1 MKSNYKNQIT
11 KILTLFII
19 AILFVAC
26 KKDKSTTTTTP
37 TPTGTLMFHCHTAI
51 DTSEVAAY
59 DSIYVNAVGRKISL
73 HRAQI
78 YLSHIKVV
86 KLDGSEIEIADSK
99 ILKTFDT
106 EDYIIG
112 AVPVGNYKTIKFNIG
127 FDATANKLLPTTNSI
142 LNHPEMWFGSSFS
155 ANDGYAFA
163 NISGKIDTT
172 TLKNGS
178 INQMQS
184 FEYKIGSNDNYTSI
198 TMPEQQ
204 FSVIANLPQYIHI
217 MIDYSKI
224 FDGVEVNHSA
234 YLKVTTKA
242 ANSTTI
248 GKKIAANLSKMFS
261 YE

>member
-1 MKSNYKNQIT
+1 MKTNYKNQIT
-11 KILTLFII
+11 KIIALFII
-19 AILFVAC
+19 ATLFVAC
-26 KKDKSTTTTTP
+26 KKDKSTTTNTP
-37 TPTGTLMFHCHTAI
+37 TLTGTLIFHCHTAI
-51 DTSEVAAY
+51 DTSEVEAY
-59 DSIYVNAVGRKISL
+59 DSIYINAVGRKISL

-99 ILKTFDT
+99 ILKTLDE

-112 AVPVGNYKTIKFNIG
+112 SVPLGNYKTVKFNIG
-127 FDATANKLLPTTNSI
+127 FDASENQSLPTSNSI

-172 TLKNGS
+172 TLKNGNS
-178 INQMQS
+178 NQMQS
-184 FEYKIGSNDNYTSI
+184 FEYKIGSNDNYTSV

-204 FSVIANLPQYIHI
+204 FSVTANLPQYIHM

-224 FDGVEVNHSA
+224 FDGIEVNNSA
-234 YLKVTTKA
+234 NLKVTTKA
-242 ANSTTI
+242 DNSSTVA
-248 GKKIAANLSKMFS
+248 KKITANLAKMFS